1 MAREKATK
9 QAPSV
14 VKEKATTGKRGRP
27 AGKKGRPA
35 GKKIK
40 GRKGV
45 FALYIFRVLKQ
56 VHPEMRISREG
67 MSVMNSF
74 AVDLFERIGA
84 ESGRLAQHTQ
94 DHRKLKNSSVS
105 SRDVQTATRL
115 ILPGELAKHAVS
127 EGTKAVTKYL
137 TAKQK

>member
-1 MAREKATK
+1 MAREKVTK
-9 QAPSV
+9 LAPTGA
-14 VKEKATTGKRGRP
+14 KEKSTTGKRGRP
-27 AGKKGRPA
+27 AGKTT

-74 AVDLFERIGA
+74 AVDLFERIAA
-84 ESGRLAQHTQ
+84 ESGRLAQHTLKAHHKQ
-94 DHRKLKNSSVS
+94 KNSAIS